1 MNNENLINGSNITCS
16 NCGASNMSNTKF
28 CIKCGNPLQTENLNT
43 SVESNPINS
52 QFNTETIQPNVELQ
66 VNPNNQQF
74 GAQNIVQPTY
84 TPGNATQFNT
94 GSMNYFKYMLNAIL
108 KPFDSFKKEET
119 NLSSFKNSGILV
131 AIIVIA
137 LTILNLISTI
147 IKSVRVTSFWT
158 DEVEWVW
165 ENLKNIGYFKVIGQ
179 NLLVYAGIIFA
190 ISGVYFLASL
200 VLKKD
205 SKFVKLL
212 SATTTAFIP
221 LAVAVSVLSPLLSL
235 INTYIG
241 LAITIVGFIYF
252 VVILLELL
260 NDQIVIE
267 NKNTRIYFHLVCLS
281 ILLIGGGF
289 IAYNLVLGSLT
300 SGLGLLGSL
309 LG

>member
-1 MNNENLINGSNITCS
+1 MNNENLINSSNITCS
-16 NCGASNMSNTKF
+16 SCGASNMSNTKF
-28 CIKCGNPLQTENLNT
+28 CIKCGNPLQTETLNT
-43 SVESNPINS
+43 SVDSNPINS

-66 VNPNNQQF
+66 ANPINQQL
-74 GAQNIVQPTY
+74 GTQNNVQPAY
-84 TPGNATQFNT
+84 TPSSATQVNA
-94 GSMNYFKYMLNAIL
+94 GSLNYFKYMLNAIL

-131 AIIVIA
+131 AIIVVA
-137 LTILNLISTI
+137 LTVINLISTMI
-147 IKSVRVTSFWT
+147 TSVRVTSFWT

-165 ENLKNIGYFKVIGQ
+165 ENLKNIEYFKVIGQ
-179 NLLVYAGIIFA
+179 NLLMYAGTIFA

-200 VLKKD
+200 VLKKE

-221 LAVAVSVLSPLLSL
+221 MAVAMSILSPLLSL

-241 LAITIVGFIYF
+241 LVITIVGFVYF
-252 VVILLELL
+252 LVILLELL

-289 IAYNLVLGSLT
+289 IAYKLVLGSLT
-300 SGLGLLGSL
+300 SGLGSFGSL